1 MSKKDNKKNLQ
12 YATLLSVLTQGS
24 TDGARNILKK
34 YSGQDAKNLDELE
47 MKLANMY
54 SNSARK
60 IDIEKDFADIHPHKE
75 FILKYNQP
83 KPIVVE
89 KIVEAPKEIKKEVVL
104 STSNFDGHPPC
115 GNPNC
120 PHCNKFFNCEG
131 NPTCS
136 CNKTSSACGCG
147 GSSSFDGETNIMK
160 MPNTQLMIV
169 GVVGVVA
176 IFGMFLYLNE
186 KK

>member
-1 MSKKDNKKNLQ
+1 MSKKDNRKNVQ
-12 YATLLSVLTQGS
+12 YATLLSVLAQGS
-24 TDGARNILKK
+24 TDGARSILKK
-34 YSGQDAKNLDELE
+34 YSGQDAKNLTDLE
-47 MKLANMY
+47 VKLANMY
-54 SNSARK
+54 SNSPK
-60 IDIEKDFADIHPHKE
+60 KLDIEKDFADIHPHKD

-89 KIVEAPKEIKKEVVL
+89 KVVEKEPIKSEVVL

-120 PHCNKFFNCEG
+120 PRCNKFFNSDG
-131 NPTCS
+131 NSNCT
-136 CNKTSSACGCG
+136 CNKSSSACGCG
-147 GSSSFDGETNIMK
+147 GSSSFEGETNILK

>member
-1 MSKKDNKKNLQ
+1 MSKKDNRKNVQ
-12 YATLLSVLTQGS
+12 YATLLSVLAQGS
-24 TDGARNILKK
+24 TDGARSILKK
-34 YSGQDAKNLDELE
+34 YSGQDAKNLTDLE
-47 MKLANMY
+47 VKLANMY
-54 SNSARK
+54 SNSPK
-60 IDIEKDFADIHPHKE
+60 KLDIEKDFADIHPHKD

-89 KIVEAPKEIKKEVVL
+89 KVVEKEPIKSEVVL

-120 PHCNKFFNCEG
+120 PRCNKFFNCDG
-131 NPTCS
+131 NPNCS
-136 CNKTSSACGCG
+136 CNKSSSACGCG
-147 GSSSFDGETNIMK
+147 GSSSFEGETNILK